1 MYGRDLS
8 RPNLGMDSVAAAA
21 AAASAE
27 RRSTATVIT
36 AAVVAKT
43 NAVVAEQADEDQD
56 DDPGIATTKTVHLSF
71 LLSLLT
77 LPYYVSRANVLLMRK
92 TSFEYGAGKRHKL
105 LVASS

>member
-8 RPNLGMDSVAAAA
+8 RPNLEMDSVAAAA
-21 AAASAE
+21 AATSVE
-27 RRSTATVIT
+27 RPVAATVV
-36 AAVVAKT
+36 AAEIVI
-43 NAVVAEQADEDQD
+43 AEQYDEDQD
-56 DDPGIATTKTVHLSF
+56 NDPGIATTKTVHLSF

-77 LPYYVSRANVLLMRK
+77 LPYYVSRTNVLLMRK

>member
-21 AAASAE
+21 AATSVE
-27 RRSTATVIT
+27 RPVAATVV
-36 AAVVAKT
+36 AAEIVI
-43 NAVVAEQADEDQD
+43 AEQYDEDQD
-56 DDPGIATTKTVHLSF
+56 NDPGIATTKTVHLSF

-77 LPYYVSRANVLLMRK
+77 LPYYVSRTNVLLMRK